1 MSRQR
6 ARSLIDDLGRTDPL
20 LDLRSIALNPTEDR
34 GWVDVDPTL
43 LHHFGQIA
51 IADAVCAV
59 PVHPQKNDLG
69 RKATALE

>member
-1 MSRQR
+1 MT
-6 ARSLIDDLGRTDPL
+6 LVRTDPL
-20 LDLRSIALNPTEDR
+20 LDLRSGALNPAEDR

-43 LHHFGQIA
+43 LHHLGQIA

-59 PVHPQKNDLG
+59 PAHAQKDDLD